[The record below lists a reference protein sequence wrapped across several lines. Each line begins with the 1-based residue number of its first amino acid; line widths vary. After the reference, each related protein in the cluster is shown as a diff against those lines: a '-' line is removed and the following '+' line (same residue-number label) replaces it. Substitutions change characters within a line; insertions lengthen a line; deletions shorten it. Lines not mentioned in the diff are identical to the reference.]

1 MHSLYTETAIAPP
14 DSLLTDLDALVF
26 DLQDVG
32 TRTWTYV
39 GSMIYAMRAA
49 ARRHL
54 PIIVLDRPNPITG
67 NSRRTGARLR
77 FGERQ
82 RAERRPSGEAVRII
96 SVPIAA
102 WNDDGRDGALLQ

>member
-1 MHSLYTETAIAPP
+1 M
-14 DSLLTDLDALVF
+14 F

-67 NSRRTGARLR
+67 DHVDGPMLDSALANANEQTRAADPRSRTHYIRSHCGM
-77 FGERQ
+77 E
-82 RAERRPSGEAVRII
+82 
-96 SVPIAA
+96 
-102 WNDDGRDGALLQ
+102 